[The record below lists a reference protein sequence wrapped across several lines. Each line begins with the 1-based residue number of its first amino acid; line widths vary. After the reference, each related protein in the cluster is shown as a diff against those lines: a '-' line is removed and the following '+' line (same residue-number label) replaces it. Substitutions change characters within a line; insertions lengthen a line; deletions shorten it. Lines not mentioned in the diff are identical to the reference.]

1 MEDSRPIIIDTPEGI
16 YMYRLLALR
25 SALKLEVKGIKMT
38 RHSICKIVKDE
49 FGFKGNKQKV
59 FEQFDAHVNALLAD
73 IDKARQTAED
83 ASVEGV

>member
-1 MEDSRPIIIDTPEGI
+1 MEDSRPIIIDTPEGM

-59 FEQFDAHVNALLAD
+59 LDQFDAHVNAQLEVFEKRKRD
-73 IDKARQTAED
+73 T
-83 ASVEGV
+83 VEGA

>member
-1 MEDSRPIIIDTPEGI
+1 MEDSRPIIIDTPEGM

-59 FEQFDAHVNALLAD
+59 LDQFDAHVNAQLEVFEKRKRD
-73 IDKARQTAED
+73 TAEG
-83 ASVEGV
+83 A